1 VLQKSFRIAAADPGA
16 VRDNALAK
24 LQSHRRSRPNNPPAL
39 RCHRH
44 ARERAFIDCPSSNG
58 LGQSE
63 LFGDGGSG
71 SFGLEFRRLSTDV
84 AIVAV

>member
-1 VLQKSFRIAAADPGA
+1 M
-16 VRDNALAK
+16 
-24 LQSHRRSRPNNPPAL
+24 LQSYLPIYQLALDLQAL
-39 RCHRH
+39 RGRAELLRGSTYHRPGLSESDAH
-44 ARERAFIDCPSSNG
+44 CPSSNG

-71 SFGLEFRRLSTDV
+71 SFGLEFRQLSTDV

>member
-1 VLQKSFRIAAADPGA
+1 MLPL
-16 VRDNALAK
+16 ALF
-24 LQSHRRSRPNNPPAL
+24 RSRTFSAVNLLTLLLYAAL
-39 RCHRH
+39 GGV
-44 ARERAFIDCPSSNG
+44 FCPSSNG

-63 LFGDGGSG
+63 LFKDGGSG